1 MGPSNEREL
10 DIARVVD
17 RVAANDTLGPASI
30 DEIFAAVAFSLSRND
45 CEFLVN
51 YIRWRIEHPIAK
63 QSA

>member
-1 MGPSNEREL
+1 MGPSNDREL

-17 RVAANDTLGPASI
+17 KVAGYDTHAPSSI
-30 DEIFAAVAFSLSRND
+30 VEIFAALTFSLSRND

-63 QSA
+63 